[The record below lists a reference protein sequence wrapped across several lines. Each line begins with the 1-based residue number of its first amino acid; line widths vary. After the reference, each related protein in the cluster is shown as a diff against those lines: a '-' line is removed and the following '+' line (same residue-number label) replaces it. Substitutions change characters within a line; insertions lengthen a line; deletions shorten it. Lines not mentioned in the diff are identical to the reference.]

1 MGGIDQ
7 QALAKDLS
15 AVKSLIELI
24 EDILR
29 RDGFRPEDVDGGVRP
44 LMMLLHPRYV
54 LALRNV
60 FGPEVDP
67 LTLDSQ
73 IVKAR
78 GAAAFPR

>member
-1 MGGIDQ
+1 MGGIDR

-29 RDGFRPEDVDGGVRP
+29 REAFTPKDVEVGVRP
-44 LMMLLHPRYV
+44 LMMLLHPHYV

-60 FGPEVDP
+60 FGPDVD
-67 LTLDSQ
+67 LLDLDSQ
-73 IVKAR
+73 IEKAR
-78 GAAAFPR
+78 GAAVFPR